1 MTKVLS
7 DVASM
12 GAIEQRAAVLPSSSQ
27 PVGHRTQT
35 HPWSPGAANKQLE
48 GETHASD

>member
-7 DVASM
+7 EVAST
-12 GAIEQRAAVLPSSSQ
+12 GAVEQGNAVLPSSSP
-27 PVGHRTQT
+27 PVGHRTQAT
-35 HPWSPGAANKQLE
+35 PWSPGAASKQLE